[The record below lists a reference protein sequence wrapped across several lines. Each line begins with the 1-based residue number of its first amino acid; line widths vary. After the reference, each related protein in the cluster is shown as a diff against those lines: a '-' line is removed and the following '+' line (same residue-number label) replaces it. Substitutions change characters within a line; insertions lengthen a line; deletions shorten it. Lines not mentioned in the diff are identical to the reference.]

1 MNFFQRAIK
10 NITRRP
16 TKSVLLLL
24 TFFIIGNFVII
35 GIGIST
41 AANQAKV
48 MTRRSM
54 RAVVE
59 YTIDYEEIN
68 EYTNSLSESE
78 LEEFYNNSDAY
89 NSMYNLSE
97 EEIQQFLED
106 PRVVTYNATNYYIG
120 SADIQSVPIG
130 NEREENNSGGG
141 ISVYESSDG
150 TTIEVPYVEPEFRI
164 MTNRTP
170 NMIELQEGTWT
181 ITSGRFY
188 TQEEIDSSAYVALI
202 SQEVAELNG
211 LSVGDTFTMNYEQ
224 DFQYLQQQGVE
235 FTEQQLHPEL
245 EIIGIYSTKETID
258 PNSEN
263 FDWMSRYESPYN
275 RILMPNTT
283 YYRLQLPLTQ
293 AGFDYYAAQ
302 MPDDPYYSD
311 PANRPSLE
319 TYDYISSIV
328 FLLDDPLN
336 VDAFISDYSDLLSNN
351 YRMFNADNDTFNQ
364 MARPLDSI
372 SLYASVIVAIVV
384 INAIIIITLVTALT
398 LKTREYEIGVLVS
411 IGASKLKVVSQLFVE
426 LIIIGLVGFT
436 FSVVSGSLIASTAG
450 EAILNYQVAVDESYA
465 TDNNDYY
472 YSSSTDDY
480 FTEISQEDLLSN
492 YHVTISPIIIGEI
505 YVAGIGIVLISIL
518 IPSLMILRFNPKRI
532 LTASL

>member
-41 AANQAKV
+41 AANQAKI

-59 YTIDYEEIN
+59 YTVDYN
-68 EYTNSLSESE
+68 ALYEYTDSLSESE
-78 LEEFYNNSDAY
+78 LEELNSDPNAY
-89 NSMYNLSE
+89 TALYNISDE
-97 EEIQQFLED
+97 EFQTFLDD

-120 SADIQSVPIG
+120 SADIQAQPIG
-130 NEREENNSGGG
+130 NEREQNDTGGV
-141 ISVYESSDG
+141 SVYVDENG
-150 TTIEVPYVEPEFRI
+150 NEVEMEYIEPEFRI

-170 NMIELQEGTWT
+170 NMIELAEGTWT

-188 TQEEIDSSAYVALI
+188 TQEEIDSAAPVALI
-202 SQEVAELNG
+202 SEEVAALNG
-211 LSVGDTFTMNYEQ
+211 LSVGDTFTMNFTQ
-224 DFQYLQQQGVE
+224 DFQFITSMGIEVSE
-235 FTEQQLHPEL
+235 SDLHPEI
-245 EIIGIYSTKETID
+245 EIIGIYKTTETID
-258 PNSEN
+258 PSSEN
-263 FDWMSRYESPYN
+263 FEWMSRYESPFN
-275 RILMPNTT
+275 RILMPNST
-283 YYRLQLPLTQ
+283 YYALQLPMRQ
-293 AGFDYYAAQ
+293 ASFDYYAAQ
-302 MPDDPYYSD
+302 NPDDPYYSD
-311 PANRPSLE
+311 PSNRPTIESN
-319 TYDYISSIV
+319 DYINAVV

-336 VDAFISDYSDLLSNN
+336 VDSFINDYSELTADN

-372 SLYASVIVAIVV
+372 SLYANVIVAIVV
-384 INAIIIITLVTALT
+384 VNAIIIITLVTALT

-426 LIIIGLVGFT
+426 LIIIGLIGFT

-465 TDNNDYY
+465 TDNDDYY
-472 YSSSTDDY
+472 ISSTDDY
-480 FTEISQEDLLSN
+480 FTEITQEELLSN
-492 YHVTISPIIIGEI
+492 YQVTISPLIIGEI